1 MLLSRFEKTVFPKKN
16 GGISL
21 NFPKMAYDKFGEH
34 YIFDLH
40 EDKIVMYPVKDLGKH
55 DNN

>member
-1 MLLSRFEKTVFPKKN
+1 MLITRISKTVFSKN
-16 GGISL
+16 GGGLSM
-21 NFPKMAYDKFGEH
+21 NFPKIAYDKFGKD

-40 EDKIVMYPVKDLGKH
+40 DDKIVMYPVKDLGKH